1 MIIICGKTIAE
12 VERDLEMAKQAI
24 ASGMPHGVGGATVED
39 AEKGLEMMRS
49 MMGGAVA
56 PIDNPNYDPCNDC
69 PHWKSNNECEIGYD
83 CEDEDEDICPEC
95 GATYDEGWCGDYCEC
110 WGYNYDDE
118 DEAEGEEDKPPI
130 VTALADML
138 RSLGVD
144 EATIGKLMQSAL
156 GM

>member
-1 MIIICGKTIAE
+1 MIIICGRTIAE

-24 ASGMPHGVGGATVED
+24 ASGMPYGVGGATIED

-56 PIDNPNYDPCNDC
+56 PIDNPNYTPPCGLMSCDHCNCDHC
-69 PHWKSNNECEIGYD
+69 PCD
-83 CEDEDEDICPEC
+83 DEDEDVCPEC
-95 GATYDEGWCGDYCEC
+95 GATYGEGWDGEVCDSCGYGCE
-110 WGYNYDDE
+110 DE
-118 DEAEGEEDKPPI
+118 DEPPI

>member
-24 ASGMPHGVGGATVED
+24 ASGMPYGVGGATIED
-39 AEKGLEMMRS
+39 AEKGLEMMQA

-56 PIDNPNYDPCNDC
+56 PISNPNYDPCDGC
-69 PHWKSNNECEIGYD
+69 PHWKPNNECEVGYD
-83 CEDEDEDICPEC
+83 CEDEDEDTCPEC
-95 GATYDEGWCGDYCEC
+95 GATYDEGWNGEVCDNCGYGCE
-110 WGYNYDDE
+110 DDE
-118 DEAEGEEDKPPI
+118 PPI

-138 RSLGVD
+138 RSLGMD

>member
-24 ASGMPHGVGGATVED
+24 ASGMPYGVGGATIEDVEQ
-39 AEKGLEMMRS
+39 AMAGLRS
-49 MMGGAVA
+49 VVGEDNTA
-56 PIDNPNYDPCNDC
+56 IDNSNYTSPCGCNC
-69 PHWKSNNECEIGYD
+69 GCGCSCYE
-83 CEDEDEDICPEC
+83 EDEDEDTCPEC
-95 GATYDEGWCGDYCEC
+95 GGYMVDGCCEDCGFPGEYEEEEEEE
-110 WGYNYDDE
+110 E
-118 DEAEGEEDKPPI
+118 DEPPI

-156 GM
+156 GL